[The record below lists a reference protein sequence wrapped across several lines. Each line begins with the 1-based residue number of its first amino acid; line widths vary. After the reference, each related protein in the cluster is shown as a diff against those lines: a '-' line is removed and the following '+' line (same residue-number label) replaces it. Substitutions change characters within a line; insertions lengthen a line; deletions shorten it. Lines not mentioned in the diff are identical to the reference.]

1 MGCTCRNGRRRA
13 LHNLRGWPVN
23 SQRPAIVRA
32 ESHRA
37 TSKMHHFQPSDVY
50 ETGSR
55 LGHSNL
61 QDSPFVTVSV
71 QARKSRLR
79 IPSSTPFSESEHT

>member
-13 LHNLRGWPVN
+13 LHNLRGWSIN

-37 TSKMHHFQPSDVY
+37 TSKMHHFQPSDV
-50 ETGSR
+50 GWVPGRAGLSPHC
-55 LGHSNL
+55 GPAPFHGAL
-61 QDSPFVTVSV
+61 Q
-71 QARKSRLR
+71 
-79 IPSSTPFSESEHT
+79 TPDYIN

>member
-13 LHNLRGWPVN
+13 LHNLRGWSIN

-50 ETGSR
+50 ETGSSGW
-55 LGHSNL
+55 LGPRPGGSFTPL
-61 QDSPFVTVSV
+61 WTSAF
-71 QARKSRLR
+71 SRR
-79 IPSSTPFSESEHT
+79 TANA